1 MATKSEITDGISGV
15 EERLQRLLPGIRAH
29 LESPL
34 PEGTWSVH
42 DALCHLAADANAVPR
57 WLARFEALDS
67 GRPTRAPGFSIDDY
81 NQQNIDAR
89 RGKPVD
95 EVVTEITN
103 GLHADAAA
111 VATVDETLLQR
122 QVPNFRGEMTAASD
136 MLSFTAVRHNHI
148 HLDDIENAIG
158 MAAQPRGA

>member
-1 MATKSEITDGISGV
+1 MATKSEIRDGINGV

-34 PEGTWSVH
+34 PEGTWSIH
-42 DALCHLAADANAVPR
+42 DALCHMAADANAVPR
-57 WLARFEALDS
+57 WLARFEALDA
-67 GRPTRAPGFSIDDY
+67 GRPTRAPGFNIDDY

-89 RGKPVD
+89 KTKTVD
-95 EVVTEITN
+95 EVVTEITD

-111 VATVDETLLQR
+111 VASMDDGLLER

-136 MLSFTAVRHNHI
+136 MLSFTTVRHNHL
-148 HLDDIENAIG
+148 HLDDIERALG
-158 MAAQPRGA
+158 LVESRGA